1 MTRFLALFG
10 AAAILLVSCG
20 QKQNTDGT
28 TSAPVPK
35 GATVLAKVNGE
46 TLTLEDL
53 KLQLPAE
60 YRDQLAGKDL
70 QDAVDTWVN
79 TVLLAQMGEK
89 MGIDKS
95 PEIAAVMRF
104 RRADAIA
111 RRLVE
116 LEVTNKTLV
125 LPAEVDSAYNA
136 DKAQYTVDKD
146 RYRASHIVL
155 GSKAEAE
162 GVYNRLKKGDDFA
175 KLAQEYS
182 TDKQTASTGGDLN
195 YFTAD
200 QANQFDPAFGKAV
213 LSLKVG
219 EYSEPVQTAYG
230 FHIIKLTDIMKAGTS
245 LDSLEVKTRIADQLK
260 TAKQGLAFSQLID
273 SLKAKA
279 KIERFPAP
287 GLDLQAAPDTAGK

>member
-10 AAAILLVSCG
+10 AASILLVSCG
-20 QKQNTDGT
+20 QKQKTDGA

-125 LPAEVDSAYNA
+125 MPAEVDSAYNA

-146 RYRASHIVL
+146 RFRASHIVL
-155 GSKAEAE
+155 GSQAEAE

-182 TDKQTASTGGDLN
+182 TDKQTSSTGGDLN

-230 FHIIKLTDIMKAGTS
+230 FHIIKLTDIMRAGTS
-245 LDSLEVKTRIADQLK
+245 LDSVEVKGRISDQLK

-287 GLDLQAAPDTAGK
+287 GLDLQAVPDTAGK

>member
-10 AAAILLVSCG
+10 AATILLVSCG
-20 QKQNTDGT
+20 QKQNSDGA

-125 LPAEVDSAYNA
+125 TPAEVDSAYNA

-182 TDKQTASTGGDLN
+182 TDKQTAANGGDLN

-200 QANQFDPAFGKAV
+200 QASQFDPAFGKAV

-219 EYSEPVQTAYG
+219 EYSAPVQTAYG

-245 LDSLEVKTRIADQLK
+245 LDSVEVKSRILDQLK
-260 TAKQGLAFSQLID
+260 TAKQGQAFGQLID

>member
-287 GLDLQAAPDTAGK
+287 GLDLQAVPDTAGK